1 MSDANL
7 SPLQVDFI
15 RCWFAHSKDFF
26 LTGGG
31 ALVGYLGAPRATV
44 HPDAFARAGDLL
56 HQVCSEIGVEARSL
70 RTSAEFHRYQL
81 NRDEESTILDLVL
94 DRAPQIFPS
103 KEDREGD
110 PPLEILV
117 NKICAVVSRS
127 EPRDFVD
134 VWFLCQQGYDRMEAL
149 RLSSRKDGGV
159 GPDTLLWILRDL
171 KWEHFRVP
179 DLPDEVVR
187 ETVRFF
193 QEWME
198 ELALD
203 LHPGP

>member
-7 SPLQVDFI
+7 SPLQVDFL
-15 RCWFAHSKDFF
+15 RCWFAHCKDFF
-26 LTGGG
+26 
-31 ALVGYLGAPRATV
+31 
-44 HPDAFARAGDLL
+44 
-56 HQVCSEIGVEARSL
+56 
-70 RTSAEFHRYQL
+70 
-81 NRDEESTILDLVL
+81 
-94 DRAPQIFPS
+94 
-103 KEDREGD
+103 
-110 PPLEILV
+110 LV

-149 RLSSRKDGGV
+149 RLSSRKDGV

-187 ETVRFF
+187 ETVGFF